1 MTPQLTRALLVLA
14 VVAGG
19 ATFFALDGEQ
29 WLNLQRL
36 QASRE
41 WLIAQFAQHPARTV
55 AVYAA
60 VYIVVV
66 ALALPGAAILTLAGG
81 AIFGFWWGLLIVSFV
96 STAAATL
103 AMLVARHVLRA
114 WVQARFGARLQAIDE
129 GLAKDGA
136 FYLISLRLVP
146 LIPFFVLNTLMGLTR
161 IRLRTY
167 WWASQLGMLV
177 PTAVFVNAG
186 TQLAQVQ
193 SVGGIVS
200 PGLLGAFV
208 LLAALPLVAKAVMSA
223 LTARRVY
230 QRWQGQRPRRFDRN
244 LVVIGAGSG
253 GLVTAYIA
261 AAVKAKVT
269 LVEQHKMG
277 GDCLNY
283 GCVPSKAIIKS
294 AKVAHQV
301 RHAAR
306 YGVGVGVGAGA
317 EAASPAIDFPAV
329 MRRVNQVI
337 ADIEPHDSIERYTGL
352 GVEVVQGRAR
362 LLTPWQV
369 QIDEPG
375 GRQRVLSARSIVLAT
390 GAAPTVP
397 PIPGL
402 VDVPYLTSDTLW
414 AAMSARAQAPAR
426 LVVLGGGPI
435 GCELAQAFVRL
446 GSAVTLVEGTD
457 RLLNREDDDVSAL
470 VAERLR
476 ADGVTLLLGHTAT
489 RVEAGRL
496 HLRASSASGSEKA
509 ASSQEQ
515 TVEFDDLLVAVGRSA
530 RLSRYGLEELGI
542 PTTRV
547 VQTNEYLETLYPNIY
562 AVGDVA
568 GPYQLTHAAAHQA
581 WFAAVNALFGTF
593 KKYKVDWRH
602 LPAVTFV
609 DPEVARVGL
618 NEREAAA
625 QGVAV
630 EVTRYGL
637 DDLDR
642 AIAEG
647 ATHGFVKVL
656 TVPGKDT
663 ILGVTIVGEHAG
675 DWLAEYVTAMKHG
688 LGLNKVL
695 GTVHSYP
702 TFAEANKFAAGNWK
716 RAHAPQYLLAWVQR
730 FHDWRRG

>member
-1 MTPQLTRALLVLA
+1 MTPKLTRALLVLA
-14 VVAGG
+14 IVAAVG
-19 ATFFALDGEQ
+19 TFFALDGEQ

-41 WLIAQFAQHPARTV
+41 WLTAQFAQHPARTV
-55 AVYAA
+55 ALYAA

-114 WVQARFGARLQAIDE
+114 WVQARFGARLQTIDD

-186 TQLAQVQ
+186 TQLAQLQ

-230 QRWQGQRPRRFDRN
+230 RRWQGRRPRRFDRN
-244 LVVIGAGSG
+244 LVVVGAGSG

-294 AKVAHQV
+294 AKVANQV

-306 YGVGVGVGAGA
+306 YGVGVGVGATP
-317 EAASPAIDFPAV
+317 PAVDFPAV

-337 ADIEPHDSIERYTGL
+337 ADIEPHDSIERYTSL

-375 GRQRVLSARSIVLAT
+375 GGQRVLSARSIVLAT

-402 VDVPYLTSDTLW
+402 TDVPYLTSDTLW
-414 AAMSARAQAPAR
+414 AAMSARAEVPAR

-435 GCELAQAFVRL
+435 GCELAQAFARL

-457 RLLNREDDDVSAL
+457 RLLTREDDDVSAL

-476 ADGVTLLLGHTAT
+476 ADGVSLLLGRTAT

-496 HLRASSASGSEKA
+496 HVRGPA
-509 ASSQEQ
+509 QEQ

-530 RLSRYGLEELGI
+530 RLSGYGLEELGI

-547 VQTNEYLETLYPNIY
+547 VQTNEYLETLYPNIF

-716 RAHAPQYLLAWVQR
+716 RAHAPQAALRWLER
-730 FHDWRRG
+730 FHTWRRG